1 MSAHN
6 RVAMRNGRLILQ
18 QEVLLRVPA
27 ESEETLQENMKRLLQ
42 AFTSPLFRYC
52 CSSRWLAQSELAK
65 QTTAAVETSA
75 KTLCAGLCD
84 RAAGRS

>member
-6 RVAMRNGRLILQ
+6 RVAMRNGR

-65 QTTAAVETSA
+65 QTTENQLRLEIQIV
-75 KTLCAGLCD
+75 
-84 RAAGRS
+84 